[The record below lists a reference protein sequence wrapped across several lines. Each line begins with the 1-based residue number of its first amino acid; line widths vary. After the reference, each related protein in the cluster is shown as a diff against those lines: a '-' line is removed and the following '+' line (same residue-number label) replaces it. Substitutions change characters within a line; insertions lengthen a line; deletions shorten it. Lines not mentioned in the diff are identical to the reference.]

1 MSRGKDVAVLA
12 LGNFFTLG
20 EKVCAVLREK
30 GIDATLVNPRYITGV
45 DTALMESLKSDHRVV
60 VTLEDGAVEGGFGEK
75 IARHFGSSDMKV
87 LCYGVKKEFK
97 DGFRYDEILT
107 ANRLTVPQITD
118 DILSALK

>member
-1 MSRGKDVAVLA
+1 
-12 LGNFFTLG
+12 
-20 EKVCAVLREK
+20 
-30 GIDATLVNPRYITGV
+30 
-45 DTALMESLKSDHRVV
+45 
-60 VTLEDGAVEGGFGEK
+60 
-75 IARHFGSSDMKV
+75 MKV